1 MGNLEITNVQQYGE
15 FIYTD
20 GNYRYTGSYRAT
32 SEGLVTAIDN
42 GQIVKNGN
50 YLGNFYVSGDNGTY
64 TTNINNIPL
73 GDITAV
79 STAIAE
85 IVEAINERPEQAE
98 EAE

>member
-1 MGNLEITNVQQYGE
+1 MGTLNVTNIQKYGE
-15 FIYTD
+15 FTYTD
-20 GNYRYTGSYRAT
+20 SPYVLTGSFRAT
-32 SEGLVTAIDN
+32 DEGEVTSVDN

-85 IVEAINERPEQAE
+85 IVEAINERPEPDQE
-98 EAE
+98 TE